1 VLALADKH
9 RLTSLALPALGTG
22 VGQVAPAAAAEAMV
36 GVVVAHLKAAKTALK
51 RVVFVLYQDETFR
64 AFTDT
69 LKRVGAL
76 Q

>member
-1 VLALADKH
+1 VADKH

-22 VGQVAPAAAAEAMV
+22 AGQVAAPAAAEASI
-36 GVVVAHLKAAKTALK
+36 GALLTHLKAAKTTLK
-51 RVVFVLYQDETFR
+51 RVVFVLFQDDAVR

-69 LKRVGAL
+69 LKRLGAL